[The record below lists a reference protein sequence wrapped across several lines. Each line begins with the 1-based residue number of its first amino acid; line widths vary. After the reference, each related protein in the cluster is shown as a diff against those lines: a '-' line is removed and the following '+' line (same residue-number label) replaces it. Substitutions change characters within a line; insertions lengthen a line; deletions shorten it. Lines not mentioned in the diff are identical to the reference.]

1 DYLRRTIDELAV
13 QMEGVTSG
21 DGESSPVAVSEARV
35 DTDEALAGYV
45 NFIGV
50 IGTRLGELHAA
61 LAAPTEDPSFGAR
74 IADADDAAYWTA
86 RVSEQL
92 TRAHDNLT
100 AWQQQNPDSPR
111 QADVQWLLSQ
121 HQALLDAA
129 RTHAEDGLGAT
140 LSRIHGD
147 FHLGQVLVAQG
158 DAFLIDF
165 EGEPSRPVEERR
177 RKTSPLRDVAGL
189 MRSLDYVVGAMRQGP
204 EHVAGP
210 AQERRNILLGRFR
223 AASTERF
230 LEAYAAAIRGPD
242 LNAPDQP
249 VVDFHLLDLFLLE
262 KAAYEV
268 NYEASNRPTWLP
280 IPLEGFTRVARRLLH
295 ADPTSPAAEDS
306 TGGPP

>member
-1 DYLRRTIDELAV
+1 
-13 QMEGVTSG
+13 M
-21 DGESSPVAVSEARV
+21 
-35 DTDEALAGYV
+35 
-45 NFIGV
+45 
-50 IGTRLGELHAA
+50 
-61 LAAPTEDPSFGAR
+61 
-74 IADADDAAYWTA
+74 
-86 RVSEQL
+86 
-92 TRAHDNLT
+92 
-100 AWQQQNPDSPR
+100 
-111 QADVQWLLSQ
+111 
-121 HQALLDAA
+121 
-129 RTHAEDGLGAT
+129 
-140 LSRIHGD
+140 
-147 FHLGQVLVAQG
+147 AQG

-210 AQERRNILLGRFR
+210 AQERRNHLLERFR

>member
-1 DYLRRTIDELAV
+1 
-13 QMEGVTSG
+13 
-21 DGESSPVAVSEARV
+21 
-35 DTDEALAGYV
+35 
-45 NFIGV
+45 
-50 IGTRLGELHAA
+50 
-61 LAAPTEDPSFGAR
+61 
-74 IADADDAAYWTA
+74 
-86 RVSEQL
+86 
-92 TRAHDNLT
+92 LT

-210 AQERRNILLGRFR
+210 AQERRNHLLERFR

-242 LNAPDQP
+242 
-249 VVDFHLLDLFLLE
+249 
-262 KAAYEV
+262 
-268 NYEASNRPTWLP
+268 
-280 IPLEGFTRVARRLLH
+280 
-295 ADPTSPAAEDS
+295 
-306 TGGPP
+306 